1 MCLRDYSLQRV
12 DAAQRLTR
20 RPRRPRA
27 TSTQTSAWPRQ
38 NSCACAGS
46 RAQTTVARLSVSPR
60 IAVGGVDSSI
70 PAVRTAERLAS
81 MGKLGVALTHTGRT
95 KQREPHVVLHVVR
108 YAVHREQRRGCALTI
123 AKALSGR
130 GTRGTQWVLSVRC
143 RPRDEVHQRD
153 DRLGRAQRITSAA
166 VRHSG
171 VAQTAAAYAH
181 LQRLISWCVAMAAA
195 CGSWPRGTRALLLGR
210 TSARLC

>member
-1 MCLRDYSLQRV
+1 MLCICLRDYSLQRV

-46 RAQTTVARLSVSPR
+46 RAQTTVARLSVSPQ

-81 MGKLGVALTHTGRT
+81 MGKLGVAHTHTDRT
-95 KQREPHVVLHVVR
+95 KQREVAACCIACCTL
-108 YAVHREQRRGCALTI
+108 RGA
-123 AKALSGR
+123 SGA
-130 GTRGTQWVLSVRC
+130 TAWLCT
-143 RPRDEVHQRD
+143 D
-153 DRLGRAQRITSAA
+153 DRESVKRQRYSGYSQGYSAYGADRATRSTNGTIVSDA
-166 VRHSG
+166 
-171 VAQTAAAYAH
+171 
-181 LQRLISWCVAMAAA
+181 L
-195 CGSWPRGTRALLLGR
+195 RG
-210 TSARLC
+210 